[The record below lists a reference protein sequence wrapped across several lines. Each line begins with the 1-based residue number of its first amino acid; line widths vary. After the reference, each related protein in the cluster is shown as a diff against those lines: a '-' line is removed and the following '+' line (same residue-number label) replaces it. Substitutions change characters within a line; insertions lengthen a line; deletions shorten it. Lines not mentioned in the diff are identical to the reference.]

1 MSKIFKHIPL
11 SYIDGKS
18 LAPSYYKRFMIN
30 YNNNTCHTL
39 VSQAN
44 LFHVKFTSLFDFS

>member
-1 MSKIFKHIPL
+1 MSKIFKLTAL
-11 SYIDGKS
+11 SYIDS
-18 LAPSYYKRFMIN
+18 LAPSYYKRSMIN
-30 YNNNTCHTL
+30 CNNITCHTL